1 MVEENIVLLGSEFI
15 FYLLMVLAQ
24 NLEISYNRVSVIPR
38 NFQLILTLIIQDF
51 VSPVLYQAST

>member
-51 VSPVLYQAST
+51 RSPVLYQAST

>member
-51 VSPVLYQAST
+51 GSPVLYQAST